1 MGMQEQ
7 HGTTSG
13 LTLQRSTEY
22 VQFGPVWN
30 LGYKAV
36 NMEDG
41 INKVLYVNLQEQMFV
56 LVPTV
61 SQMNSIISMVIN

>member
-1 MGMQEQ
+1 
-7 HGTTSG
+7 
-13 LTLQRSTEY
+13 
-22 VQFGPVWN
+22 
-30 LGYKAV
+30 
-36 NMEDG
+36 MEDG